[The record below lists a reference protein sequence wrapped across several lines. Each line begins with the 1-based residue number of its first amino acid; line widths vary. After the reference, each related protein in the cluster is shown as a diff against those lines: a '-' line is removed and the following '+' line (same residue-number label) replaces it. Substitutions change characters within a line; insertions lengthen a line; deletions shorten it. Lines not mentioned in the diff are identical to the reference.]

1 MIAKHEI
8 VVLIAHA
15 QKLPLNAKLDI
26 SNGARVLQFGTSLY
40 IHTYFVYA
48 SSEESGESAHVRRL
62 TIPFVARQCGKNQY
76 NEPAPITGSLG
87 FCIEIESAKVA

>member
-15 QKLPLNAKLDI
+15 QKLPLNAQVDV
-26 SNGARVLQFGTSLY
+26 SSGARGLKFGTSLY

-48 SSEESGESAHVRRL
+48 SSEGSGESAHVRRL
-62 TIPFVARQCGKNQY
+62 T
-76 NEPAPITGSLG
+76 
-87 FCIEIESAKVA
+87 